1 MICLWW
7 ELIGSKSWMVESI
20 LQKINN
26 NNKKGTNEEEAFI

>member
-1 MICLWW
+1 
-7 ELIGSKSWMVESI
+7 MVESI